1 MKRKHIWAF
10 TALAVIITLLP
21 SCGVSSQSKAVDLGL
36 SVLWANENVGAN
48 CESDFGS
55 YLAWGE
61 TWEKDHYFYDNYQ
74 FTEPGDGQS
83 TVDIGECIS
92 GTEYDM
98 ATALWGDGWRLP
110 TADEMKELIEKCVW
124 EWETKSDVLGVKVTG
139 PSGKSIFL
147 PAGGENGDLPDEGAE
162 CSYWTGTLSRGI
174 GRTAVS
180 LLCHYDAETEET
192 TLRTFGT
199 YKVFGLLVRPVK
211 DK

>member
-1 MKRKHIWAF
+1 MIRKHIPALSAF
-10 TALAVIITLLP
+10 VVIIALLP
-21 SCGVSSQSKAVDLGL
+21 SYGNSSQTKAVDLGL
-36 SVLWANENVGAN
+36 SVLWANENLGAN
-48 CESDFGS
+48 CETDFGS

-61 TWEKDHYFYDNYQ
+61 TKEKDHYFYDNYEY
-74 FTEPGDGQS
+74 TEPGGGQS

-110 TADEMKELIEKCVW
+110 TADEGKELIEDCVW
-124 EWETKSDVLGVKVTG
+124 EWETRKDVLGVKVTG

-147 PAGGENGDLPDEGAE
+147 PAEGVTGEVPEEGAE

-180 LLCHYDAETEET
+180 LMCHYDAETGET
-192 TLRTFGT
+192 TLRTFGN

>member
-1 MKRKHIWAF
+1 MIRKHIPALSAF
-10 TALAVIITLLP
+10 VVIIALLP
-21 SCGVSSQSKAVDLGL
+21 SCGNSSQTKAVDLGL

-61 TWEKDHYFYDNYQ
+61 TREKDHYFYDNYQ
-74 FTEPGDGQS
+74 FTEPGGGQS

-92 GTEYDM
+92 GTQYDM
-98 ATALWGDGWRLP
+98 AAALWGNGWRLP
-110 TADEMKELIEKCVW
+110 TEAEMKELIEECVW
-124 EWETKSDVLGVKVTG
+124 EWETRSDVLGVKVTG

-147 PAGGENGDLPDEGAE
+147 PAGGENGGVPDDGAE

-199 YKVFGLLVRPVK
+199 YKVYGLLVRPVK
-211 DK
+211 NK